1 MNQNKLSFESE
12 NLQVDYLTFN
22 IQGTP
27 DFDLVNRIAKYLFQH
42 FDFNSIISNCSKNK
56 KHLFF
61 SDKNRH
67 QVEFALYLRA
77 PELNSFWDGTQ
88 IRFSGKNAIR
98 FYQLIQQQKINWHL
112 FKTQNF
118 KKHPYLTSFSVG
130 SIRSQKWGQIRLF
143 FKNLSF
149 ENRFSP
155 QQAMLGTQWKFSSHF
170 SPGARAFS
178 QNPHISQN
186 NE

>member
-1 MNQNKLSFESE
+1 MSISIN
-12 NLQVDYLTFN
+12 TFKSCY
-22 IQGTP
+22 IVGIGGSGMSS
-27 DFDLVNRIAKYLFQH
+27 IAKYLFQH

-67 QVEFALYLRA
+67 QVEFAVYLRA

-98 FYQLIQQQKINWHL
+98 FYQLIRQQKTNSHL

-118 KKHPYLTSFSVG
+118 KLAKLNKKSYKIIDSNLD
-130 SIRSQKWGQIRLF
+130 IKKNEDLIINQIKKLI
-143 FKNLSF
+143 K
-149 ENRFSP
+149 
-155 QQAMLGTQWKFSSHF
+155 
-170 SPGARAFS
+170 
-178 QNPHISQN
+178 
-186 NE
+186 

>member
-1 MNQNKLSFESE
+1 MNQNKLTFESE

-67 QVEFALYLRA
+67 QVEFAVYLRA
-77 PELNSFWDGTQ
+77 PELNSFWDATQ

-118 KKHPYLTSFSVG
+118 KLAKFNKFTLNRVDLCYSKTKKD
-130 SIRSQKWGQIRLF
+130 IDTIQ
-143 FKNLSF
+143 SF
-149 ENRFSP
+149 EFFLNSCH
-155 QQAMLGTQWKFSSHF
+155 QKIL
-170 SPGARAFS
+170 
-178 QNPHISQN
+178 QNSRTKHIFCLKRIS
-186 NE
+186 

>member
-67 QVEFALYLRA
+67 QVEFAVYLRA
-77 PELNSFWDGTQ
+77 PELNSFWDGIQ

-112 FKTQNF
+112 F
-118 KKHPYLTSFSVG
+118 
-130 SIRSQKWGQIRLF
+130 
-143 FKNLSF
+143 
-149 ENRFSP
+149 
-155 QQAMLGTQWKFSSHF
+155 
-170 SPGARAFS
+170 
-178 QNPHISQN
+178 
-186 NE
+186 